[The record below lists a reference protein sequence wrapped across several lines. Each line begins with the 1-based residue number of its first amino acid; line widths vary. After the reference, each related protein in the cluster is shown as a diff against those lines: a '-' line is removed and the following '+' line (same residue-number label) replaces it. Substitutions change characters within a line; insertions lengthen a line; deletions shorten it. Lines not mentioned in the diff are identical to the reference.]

1 MTGDGGTTSQ
11 TQAKPSLWRRMRDHI
26 LHPELSAEQVA
37 WSFALGLAIA
47 WNPLLGTHTAM
58 ILVLCFVFKRL
69 HRPLLLLAC
78 FVNNPWTLVPMATVS
93 AYLGNLLLGRGLSLD
108 LSNIHWKEIG
118 LRSFTSADG
127 LTALHQMVRP
137 ILVPYLLGGFVFMLV
152 SVPLGYFGMRWLA
165 LRLRRIH
172 WENVHLPHPHFHLLH
187 PDEPKPAKSD
197 PPERDAEG

>member
-1 MTGDGGTTSQ
+1 MSGGDGSTPKV
-11 TQAKPSLWRRMRDHI
+11 QARPSLWKRLRDHI

-58 ILVLCFVFKRL
+58 ILVLCFLFRRL

-118 LRSFTSADG
+118 WRSFTSSDG
-127 LTALHQMVRP
+127 LATVHQMVKP
-137 ILVPYLLGGFVFMLV
+137 ILVPYLLGGFIFMLL

-172 WENVHLPHPHFHLLH
+172 WKDIHLPHPHFHLQH
-187 PDEPKPAKSD
+187 PDEPKSAEPD
-197 PPERDAEG
+197 PPGREG

>member
-1 MTGDGGTTSQ
+1 MNGDGGTPSR
-11 TQAKPSLWRRMRDHI
+11 TQARPSLWRRMRDHI

-58 ILVLCFVFKRL
+58 ILVLCFVFRRL

-93 AYLGNLLLGRGLSLD
+93 AYLGNVLMGRGLNLD

-118 LRSFTSADG
+118 WRSFTSADG
-127 LTALHQMVRP
+127 LSALHQMVKP

-172 WENVHLPHPHFHLLH
+172 WENIHLPHPHFHLPH

-197 PPERDAEG
+197 PPERDAES